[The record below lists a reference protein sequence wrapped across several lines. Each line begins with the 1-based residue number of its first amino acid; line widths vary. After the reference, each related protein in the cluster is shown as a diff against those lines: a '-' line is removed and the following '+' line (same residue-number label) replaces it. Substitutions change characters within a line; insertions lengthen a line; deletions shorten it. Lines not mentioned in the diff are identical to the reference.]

1 MLSSGRQ
8 CIKLNVTSINMKVVI
23 SFHISLA
30 AHGGGDLVYSPGT
43 KLHSLEESFELTLA
57 RSPRRAKALCRTS
70 EASSMQHC
78 RSISLKLLCAT
89 CGENHIRGR
98 AGIQIHCT

>member
-30 AHGGGDLVYSPGT
+30 AHGGRDLVYSPGT
-43 KLHSLEESFELTLA
+43 KLHIL
-57 RSPRRAKALCRTS
+57 
-70 EASSMQHC
+70 
-78 RSISLKLLCAT
+78 
-89 CGENHIRGR
+89 
-98 AGIQIHCT
+98 AGIF